1 MLIAQKTLGKIV
13 LHAIRLAAKCVDKA
27 SITMTMATIT
37 MSKVGQ
43 KKSKKGERSAS
54 LITALL
60 DSAETRG

>member
-1 MLIAQKTLGKIV
+1 MLIALRSLGKIV

-27 SITMTMATIT
+27 SITMIMATIT

-43 KKSKKGERSAS
+43 KRSKKGEGSAS

-60 DSAETRG
+60 DSAEM